1 MKFDID
7 WTVFAV
13 IAALIIFFAML
24 FDSIQTNERARN
36 DCRKLG
42 IEKNMPAAEILAV
55 CK

>member
-7 WTVFAV
+7 WTVFAA
-13 IAALIIFFAML
+13 IAAFIIFFAML
-24 FDSIQTNERARN
+24 FDSLQTDMRARN
-36 DCRKLG
+36 DCRKMG